1 MREPGNPVGVTSL
14 LAFSRIRSCWCV
26 ACCLIVLCASTL
38 QSNAQEQA
46 GQKLQSQS
54 EPTHYQAG
62 RYLVHLQTDQPEQP
76 RVEFAFD
83 LARTDGEWSI
93 TLLNGD
99 ERIAVDDVSIDGPQL
114 VMGFA
119 HYDSVLEVK
128 LVDAESAGNEH
139 DQVLA
144 VGTWSKQRT
153 AEQRAAMAAT
163 VRTAR
168 ELVGTRT
175 APEFPAG
182 EAANRV
188 NGPWSVAFEQSDG
201 AVAEFVVE
209 QDGHASGTIL
219 TTTGDYRY
227 LTGRFVP
234 SVPYGQAVEGDTD
247 QGVLELSTFD
257 GAHAFAVRATLQA
270 DGTLDGLFV
279 SGNWYAERFT
289 AERDEDA
296 QLPDAFTQ
304 TTMVDGVAL
313 QGLSFLDLEGSP
325 RRVGDLLN
333 TIGGQARVVIVFGTW
348 CPNCSDASAE
358 LVRLQQLYGEDLGVV
373 GLAFEITDDLSRSA
387 AQIERYRA
395 RNGSTWPVLIAGVS
409 DKAKATQSL
418 RVLDRVR
425 SYPTTLFLNE
435 QNEVVAV
442 HTGFAGPATGAA
454 HQEQQ
459 ARWQEII
466 EKLINE

>member
-1 MREPGNPVGVTSL
+1 M
-14 LAFSRIRSCWCV
+14 AFCV
-26 ACCLIVLCASTL
+26 IVLCASTL
-38 QSNAQEQA
+38 QSNAQEHA
-46 GQKLQSQS
+46 GQKLQSQQEAS
-54 EPTHYQAG
+54 LYQVG

-83 LARTDGEWSI
+83 LARTNGEWSI

-99 ERIAVDDVSIDGPQL
+99 ERIVVDDVRIEGARL

-119 HYDSVLEVK
+119 HYDSVLEVQ
-128 LVDAESAGNEH
+128 LVDAESVGNEH

-144 VGTWSKQRT
+144 TGTWSKQRT
-153 AEQRAAMAAT
+153 ADQRATMKAT

-175 APEFPAG
+175 PSEHPAG
-182 EAANRV
+182 EAADRV
-188 NGPWSVAFEQSDG
+188 SGRWSVAFEKSDG
-201 AVAEFVVE
+201 AVAEFVVQ

-234 SVPYGQAVEGDTD
+234 SIQEGQAGEGDTD

-257 GAHAFAVRATLQA
+257 GAHAFAVRATLHA

-325 RRVGDLLN
+325 RQVGDLLE
-333 TIGGQARVVIVFGTW
+333 TIGGRARVVIVFGTW

-358 LVRLQQLYGEDLGVV
+358 LVRLQKVYGEDLGVL
-373 GLAFEITDDLSRSA
+373 GLAFEITNDLSRSA

-409 DKAKATQSL
+409 DKDKATRSL

-442 HTGFAGPATGAA
+442 HTGFAGPATGTA

-459 ARWQEII
+459 ARWQKII